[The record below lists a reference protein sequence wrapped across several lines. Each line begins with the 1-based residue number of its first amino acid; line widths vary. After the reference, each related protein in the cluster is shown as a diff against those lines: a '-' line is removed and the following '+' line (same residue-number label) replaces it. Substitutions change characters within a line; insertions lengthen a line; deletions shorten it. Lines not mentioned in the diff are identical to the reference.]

1 MHPEKAYGLCMR
13 HMNRYVRVTTKDG
26 KVYDGFIAEVN
37 PGHVILAVPS
47 CEGDGEFGGESSSG
61 SYFRDVVF
69 FGRRRRRFF
78 RRVILPFFI
87 ISSLFLR
94 PFWW

>member
-1 MHPEKAYGLCMR
+1 MHPEVAYDLSMR
-13 HMNRYVRVTTKDG
+13 HMNRFVRVTTTDG
-26 KVYDGFIAEVN
+26 QVFEGFVADVDPN
-37 PGHVILAVPS
+37 HVILAIPT
-47 CEGDGEFGGESSSG
+47 CEWDEEYRGQPTSDAD
-61 SYFRDVVF
+61 FREVQF

-94 PFWW
+94 PFF